1 MEDAEAFVR
10 STLHRSGIR
19 FEHDEFEDLV
29 CEGLALLWQLAA
41 SYDARRGGHAQDG
54 RFSGYAAAFLPKR
67 LGDAWHRR
75 HPEHIYSS
83 RENGKR
89 QWTYYPAP
97 VSFDGLLEHQPERAD
112 RHARP
117 MGDWV
122 PVAAP

>member
-1 MEDAEAFVR
+1 MKGSGTLLGTQVRLHDVEDAEAFVR

-54 RFSGYAAAFLPKR
+54 RFSGYAAMFLPKR

-75 HPEHIYSS
+75 HPEQIYASLG
-83 RENGKR
+83 NG
-89 QWTYYPAP
+89 QAG
-97 VSFDGLLEHQPERAD
+97 VA
-112 RHARP
+112 
-117 MGDWV
+117 V
-122 PVAAP
+122 PPRSGFLR